1 MCSNIDSSIPLTLVT
16 KHERV
21 SSEWIFFNLL
31 MSTNMSK
38 ASSSVLLLKKSTN
51 KRQQQQLRDAFKK
64 ADKNGDGKLSYDEY
78 WEVVRKSNIK

>member
-1 MCSNIDSSIPLTLVT
+1 
-16 KHERV
+16 
-21 SSEWIFFNLL
+21 